1 MVKTYV
7 PPYVRARRPQRRSNR
22 MLTQHAVE
30 HVIDYVNNHAP
41 KPGEWN
47 YFNTQVRID
56 EDLSLTVSLL
66 GRPILVIDRTESGY
80 LDKVYVCSGEF
91 YDNEGNPSNMTRERL
106 TGLLAALGDERVIPK
121 KVRVFMN
128 YKFPEDEAEQRK
140 DAPRLCYVGS
150 GDNKILFN
158 EDYATVVAIDTT
170 PYCLIFENRSQDA
183 GNLG

>member
-7 PPYVRARRPQRRSNR
+7 PTYVPARRPQSRSNR
-22 MLTQHAVE
+22 MLTQQAVE
-30 HVIDYVNNHAP
+30 HVLDYVSTYAP

-47 YFNTQVRID
+47 YFNTQVRVD

-66 GRPILVIDRTESGY
+66 GRPILVIDRKESGY

-106 TGLLAALGDERVIPK
+106 NGLLAALGDERVIPK

-158 EDYATVVAIDTT
+158 EDYATIVAIDAR
-170 PYCLIFENRSQDA
+170 PDCLIFEDRSQDA